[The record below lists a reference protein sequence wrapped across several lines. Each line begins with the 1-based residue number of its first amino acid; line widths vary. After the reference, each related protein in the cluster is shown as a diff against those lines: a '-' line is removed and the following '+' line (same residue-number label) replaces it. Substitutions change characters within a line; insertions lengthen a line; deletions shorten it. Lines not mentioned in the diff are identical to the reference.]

1 MKTTM
6 KRTAAVVALALAGIA
21 GNAQAAN
28 LGGTDVK
35 FSGYIKLDAMV
46 SDYSEGSLGAQNL
59 NRDFYIPSLT
69 PVSGV
74 EESAHFDAHARQSR
88 FRFTTTTDTEEGD
101 KITGVLEFDF
111 LVTNNGNERISNS
124 YTPRMR
130 HAFLKYKNWTV
141 GQTWSTFMDV
151 GALPETVDFI
161 GVTDATIFDRQPLVK
176 YTNGAWEFALENPE
190 TTVTPNGGGGRIVAD
205 DNNVPDFVARYTSKQ
220 DWGYFKVAGL
230 LRQIKYENGTD
241 IDGSSSAWGVSLTG
255 KVNLDGG
262 DDIRLM
268 FNTGSGL
275 GRYIGLNAANGAVI
289 TPDGDLEAIDSY
301 GYAIAYRHLWN
312 AKMRSSITFSA
323 LNIDNDTALTGT
335 SVTESTYS
343 ARVNLMYS
351 PTKAISVGAEYTR
364 AHREVESGLEG
375 DMDRIQFMAKYAF

>member
-6 KRTAAVVALALAGIA
+6 KRTAAVVALAFAGIA

-205 DNNVPDFVARYTSKQ
+205 DNNVPDFVARYMSKQ

-262 DDIRLM
+262 DDIRVI

-275 GRYIGLNAANGAVI
+275 GRYIGLNAANGAVV

-301 GYAIAYRHLWN
+301 GYAIAYRRL
-312 AKMRSSITFSA
+312 
-323 LNIDNDTALTGT
+323 
-335 SVTESTYS
+335 
-343 ARVNLMYS
+343 
-351 PTKAISVGAEYTR
+351 
-364 AHREVESGLEG
+364 
-375 DMDRIQFMAKYAF
+375 

>member
-1 MKTTM
+1 M
-6 KRTAAVVALALAGIA
+6 
-21 GNAQAAN
+21 
-28 LGGTDVK
+28 
-35 FSGYIKLDAMV
+35 
-46 SDYSEGSLGAQNL
+46 
-59 NRDFYIPSLT
+59 T

-74 EESAHFDAHARQSR
+74 EESAQFDAHARQSR

-205 DNNVPDFVARYTSKQ
+205 DNNVPDFVARYMSKQ

-262 DDIRLM
+262 DDIHVI

-275 GRYIGLNAANGAVI
+275 GRYIGLNAANGAVV

-301 GYAIAYRHLWN
+301 GYAIAYRRL
-312 AKMRSSITFSA
+312 
-323 LNIDNDTALTGT
+323 
-335 SVTESTYS
+335 
-343 ARVNLMYS
+343 
-351 PTKAISVGAEYTR
+351 
-364 AHREVESGLEG
+364 
-375 DMDRIQFMAKYAF
+375 

>member
-1 MKTTM
+1 MKANLT
-6 KRTAAVVALALAGIA
+6 KTAAIVALTCAGLTGTA
-21 GNAQAAN
+21 NAA
-28 LGGTDVK
+28 TDFK

-46 SDYSEGSLGAQNL
+46 SDYTEGSLGAQNL

-88 FRFTTTTDTEEGD
+88 FRFTSTTDTEEGD
-101 KITGVLEFDF
+101 KIIGVLEFDF

-161 GVTDATIFDRQPLVK
+161 GVTDATIFDRQPLVR

-205 DNNVPDFVARYTSKQ
+205 DNNVPDFITRYTSKQ
-220 DWGYFKVAGL
+220 DWGYIKVAGL
-230 LRQIKYENGTD
+230 LRQIKYEDGAN
-241 IDGSSSAWGVSLTG
+241 IDGSSSAWGVSVTS
-255 KVNLDGG
+255 KINFDSG
-262 DDIRLM
+262 DDLRLI
-268 FNTGSGL
+268 FNTGSGM

-312 AKMRSSITFSA
+312 KQMRSSITFSA

-335 SVTESTYS
+335 GVTESTYS
-343 ARVNLMYS
+343 TRVNLMYS
-351 PTKAISVGAEYTR
+351 PTKAISVGAEYTF

-375 DMDRIQFMAKYAF
+375 DMNRVQVMAKYAF

>member
-6 KRTAAVVALALAGIA
+6 KKTAAVIALACSGLS
-21 GNAQAAN
+21 GNVHAAN

-176 YTNGAWEFALENPE
+176 YTSGAWEFALENPE

-230 LRQIKYENGTD
+230 LRQIKYEDGAN
-241 IDGSSSAWGVSLTG
+241 IDGSSSAWGVSLTS
-255 KVNLDGG
+255 KINLDGG
-262 DDIRLM
+262 DDVRLM
-268 FNTGSGL
+268 FNRGSGL

-312 AKMRSSITFSA
+312 EKMRSSITFSA
-323 LNIDNDTALTGT
+323 LNIDNDTALTGM